1 MYVCRGYYST
11 HLHSISINGKKLSID
26 PSVFAISNDK
36 AGTII
41 DSGTTLAYLTEEAYI
56 PFVDAVSTIKNFYQ
70 QNFIKLIFF
79 FRNVSLLRVFSMVDY
94 CFGNLNVG
102 FTSIGADHKFGFI
115 VCTTTYIKWK
125 SLLFYYFQVY
135 KLKSFSIIIKS
146 ALTFLPFLLVLVKC
160 PSIHI

>member
-79 FRNVSLLRVFSMVDY
+79 FVMCHYWGYFRWLTTALVIWMSVLLLLVQITNSVSLYVQPLTSN
-94 CFGNLNVG
+94 GNPCYSITSR
-102 FTSIGADHKFGFI
+102 FTN
-115 VCTTTYIKWK
+115 
-125 SLLFYYFQVY
+125 
-135 KLKSFSIIIKS
+135 LK
-146 ALTFLPFLLVLVKC
+146 AFL
-160 PSIHI
+160 